1 MHMIEFLG
9 VKRVGRTPEG
19 YVLET
24 PVVQGIAQPDGI
36 LHGGISAML
45 AEEAASQ
52 GARESID
59 LDQFTAVG
67 LDLTSTHLLP
77 VQVGDTIKTIASP
90 IRQGG
95 RTQVW
100 KVEQFRQSDGA
111 LFNVSQLTVY
121 IKRIAPYAN

>member
-1 MHMIEFLG
+1 MGILKDLG
-9 VKRVGRTPEG
+9 MKQIGMTDEG
-19 YVLET
+19 FVVET
-24 PVVQGIAQPDGI
+24 PVSEAMLQPDGV

-45 AEEAASQ
+45 AEDAASFA
-52 GARESID
+52 ARESID
-59 LDQFTAVG
+59 LTTHTAVG

-77 VQVGDTIKTIASP
+77 VHVGDTIKTVANP

-100 KVEQFRQSDGA
+100 RVEQFRKSDGA

-121 IKRIAPYAN
+121 IKRIAPRD

>member
-1 MHMIEFLG
+1 MHVLEFIG
-9 VKRVGRTPEG
+9 MNRVGMTDEG

-24 PVVQGIAQPDGI
+24 PVAQGMTQPDGI

-67 LDLTSTHLLP
+67 LDLTGTHLLP

-95 RTQVW
+95 HTQVW

-121 IKRIAPYAN
+121 IKRIAPHAN

>member
-1 MHMIEFLG
+1 MHMLEFFG
-9 VKRVGRTPEG
+9 MKRVGMTDEG

-24 PVVQGIAQPDGI
+24 PVTPYVTQPDGI
-36 LHGGISAML
+36 LHGGLSALL

-59 LDQFTAVG
+59 LTTHTAVG

-77 VQVGDTIKTIASP
+77 VHVGDTIKTVANP

-100 KVEQFRQSDGA
+100 RVEQFRKSDGA

-121 IKRIAPYAN
+121 IKRIAPRD

>member
-1 MHMIEFLG
+1 MKMLPSLG
-9 VKRVGRTPEG
+9 MKRIGMTEEG
-19 YVLET
+19 FVLET
-24 PVVQGIAQPDGI
+24 PVSEPMLQPDGI

-45 AEEAASQ
+45 AEDAASYA
-52 GARESID
+52 ARESID
-59 LDQFTAVG
+59 LSTHTAVG

-77 VQVGDTIKTIASP
+77 VHVGDTIKTVASP

-100 KVEQFRQSDGA
+100 KVEQYRESDGA

-121 IKRIAPYAN
+121 IKRIAPRE

>member
-1 MHMIEFLG
+1 MHMLDFIAMN
-9 VKRVGRTPEG
+9 RVGMTPEG

-24 PVVQGIAQPDGI
+24 PVTPDVTQPDGI
-36 LHGGISAML
+36 LHGGLSAML

-59 LDQFTAVG
+59 LQRFTAVG

-77 VQVGDTIKTIASP
+77 VRVGDTIRTVASP

-100 KVEQFRQSDGA
+100 KVEQFRKSDGE

-121 IKRIAPYAN
+121 IKRIAR